1 MFDNEFLDYYS
12 NLISLSENVKLF
24 FRQSQSKEGFC
35 HFIEASVINYML
47 YVALIRNCNGIDGS
61 EKVHEKKDAYVELFC
76 GTLKFMMK
84 DFSAISEF
92 QKGLPLA
99 VEDWQI
105 KSMSVHNKYVE
116 QILTDHVLE
125 NKAVKL
131 HEFSFGFAIG
141 TLIKILTFSLLEL
154 NSIYKKLREK
164 EDDESS
170 YDNEI
175 KWIKSMCMEFMKLKL
190 DQSNIYQQVIK
201 VVANAHDN
209 AKKELHCDLD
219 EFQDFNKISDSVT
232 LLVNV
237 LCEDNSNQKPDKSSK
252 KSKTKRT

>member
-1 MFDNEFLDYYS
+1 M
-12 NLISLSENVKLF
+12 
-24 FRQSQSKEGFC
+24 G
-35 HFIEASVINYML
+35 
-47 YVALIRNCNGIDGS
+47 
-61 EKVHEKKDAYVELFC
+61 
-76 GTLKFMMK
+76 
-84 DFSAISEF
+84 
-92 QKGLPLA
+92 
-99 VEDWQI
+99 
-105 KSMSVHNKYVE
+105 
-116 QILTDHVLE
+116 E

-131 HEFSFGFAIG
+131 DEFSFGFAIG

-154 NSIYKKLREK
+154 NSIYKKLRAK
-164 EDDESS
+164 EDDESG

-190 DQSNIYQQVIK
+190 DQSDIYQQVIK